1 MKYPILFVFFD
12 FGNKHKDCFIE
23 TEAYSLQ
30 DAVSLAMKNLSR
42 SEKICVKSCY
52 SVQDGNFVN
61 CSKFFEEQYH
71 KYVAMWAKEERIKE
85 YQEKQKS
92 LMNEANKD
100 LDALIYKNL
109 NEASK
114 GAR

>member
-12 FGNKHKDCFIE
+12 FAAKNKDFFVEIE
-23 TEAYSLQ
+23 ASSLQ
-30 DAVSLAMKNLSR
+30 EAVHLAMKDLSR
-42 SEKICVKSCY
+42 SQKICVKSCY
-52 SVQDGNFVN
+52 SVKDGNFVN

-85 YQEKQKS
+85 HQEKQKA

-100 LDALIYKNL
+100 LDALISKNL
-109 NEASK
+109 NKASD
-114 GAR
+114 GT